1 MSRATESIPAP
12 VELQHGRNYAEPK
25 RQHPFIRSLK
35 KHWELYLLVLP
46 PVLYLLIFKYIP
58 MVGVQIAFK
67 DFSVVKGIWGSPWV
81 GLKHFEAFFESPNF
95 WLLIKNTIGI
105 SFYSLLAGFPIP
117 ILLALALN
125 EIRTGYFKKTV
136 QMVTYAPHFIST
148 VVMVSIII
156 LMLSPHV
163 GVVDKLFTF
172 LGFPMTN
179 FMGIPEY
186 FKSIYVWSGVWQGM
200 GYSSI
205 IYIAALAGVDPSL
218 YEAAKMDGASRL
230 RKIWHIDL
238 PTLVPV
244 TVIMLILSLGSIMG
258 VGFEK
263 IYLMQNP
270 LNTSASEV
278 ISTYVYKV
286 GLIGANFSFSSAVG
300 LFNSVINLILLVIV
314 NGISRKVS
322 QNSLW

>member
-1 MSRATESIPAP
+1 MRQTSDSLPTPI
-12 VELQHGRNYAEPK
+12 ELRKGMNPMERK
-25 RQHPFIRSLK
+25 KQHPFLKSLK

-46 PVLYLLIFKYIP
+46 PVLYLFIFKYIP

-81 GLKHFEAFFESPNF
+81 GLKHFEAFFDSPNF

-163 GVVDKLFTF
+163 GVVDRLFT
-172 LGFPMTN
+172 LIGLPMTN

-218 YEAAKMDGASRL
+218 YEAARMDGASRL
-230 RKIWHIDL
+230 KKIWHIDIPSL
-238 PTLVPV
+238 IPV

-263 IYLMQNP
+263 IFLMQNP

-300 LFNSVINLILLVIV
+300 LFNSIINLILLVLV
-314 NGISRKVS
+314 NAISRKVS
-322 QNSLW
+322 KNSLW

>member
-1 MSRATESIPAP
+1 MRMVTW
-12 VELQHGRNYAEPK
+12 LKMR
-25 RQHPFIRSLK
+25 RS
-35 KHWELYLLVLP
+35 WELYLLVLL
-46 PVLYLLIFKYIP
+46 PVLYLIIFQYIP
-58 MVGVQIAFK
+58 MFGVMIAFK
-67 DFSVVKGIWGSPWV
+67 DFNVIKGILGSPWV
-81 GLKHFEAFFESPNF
+81 GFKHFDELFRSPNF
-95 WLLIKNTIGI
+95 PLLLKNTLII

-125 EIRTGYFKKTV
+125 EIRTGFFKKTV
-136 QMVTYAPHFIST
+136 QMITYAPHFIST

-163 GVVDKLFTF
+163 GVVDKVLTF
-172 LGFPMTN
+172 FGWSDTN
-179 FMGIPEY
+179 FMGEPKL
-186 FKSIYVWSGVWQGM
+186 FKSIYVWSGVWQEM
-200 GYSSI
+200 GYASI

-218 YEAAKMDGASRL
+218 YEAARMDGASRFK
-230 RKIWHIDL
+230 KILYIDL
-238 PTLVPV
+238 PSLIPIAV
-244 TVIMLILSLGSIMG
+244 TMLILSLGSVMA

-286 GLIGANFSFSSAVG
+286 GLLGANFSFSTAVG

-314 NGISRKVS
+314 NAIARKVS
-322 QNSLW
+322 DNSLW

>member
-1 MSRATESIPAP
+1 MSRATESIPAKM
-12 VELQHGRNYAEPK
+12 ELQQRK
-25 RQHPFIRSLK
+25 QHPFIKSLK

-81 GLKHFEAFFESPNF
+81 GFKHFEAFFQSPNF

-105 SFYSLLAGFPIP
+105 SFYSLIAGFPIP

-163 GVVDKLFTF
+163 GVVDKLFTL

-238 PTLVPV
+238 PSLVPV

-300 LFNSVINLILLVIV
+300 FFNSIINLILLVIV

>member
-1 MSRATESIPAP
+1 MSRATESIPANMD
-12 VELQHGRNYAEPK
+12 LQQMNQAEPK

-125 EIRTGYFKKTV
+125 EIRTGFFKKTV

-156 LMLSPHV
+156 LMFSPHV
-163 GVVDKLFTF
+163 GVVDKLFSM

-300 LFNSVINLILLVIV
+300 LFNSVINLILLIIV
-314 NGISRKVS
+314 NSISRKVS
-322 QNSLW
+322 ENSLW

>member
-1 MSRATESIPAP
+1 MRMYQSNSSKTLIK
-12 VELQHGRNYAEPK
+12 VK
-25 RQHPFIRSLK
+25 R
-35 KHWELYLLVLP
+35 HWELYLLVLL

-67 DFSVVKGIWGSPWV
+67 DFNVIKGIWGSPFV
-81 GLKHFEAFFESPNF
+81 GLKHFKEFFDSPNF

-105 SFYSLLAGFPIP
+105 SFYSLIAGFPVP
-117 ILLALALN
+117 IVLALALN
-125 EIRTGYFKKTV
+125 EVRTGFFKRSV
-136 QMVTYAPHFIST
+136 QMITYAPHFIST

-163 GVVDKLFTF
+163 GIVDHFFTL
-172 LGFPMTN
+172 LGMPMTN

-186 FKSIYVWSGVWQGM
+186 FKSIYVWSGIWQEM
-200 GYSSI
+200 GYASI

-218 YEAAKMDGASRL
+218 YEAARIDGASRWK
-230 RKIWHIDL
+230 KIIHIDL
-238 PTLVPV
+238 PSLIPI
-244 TVIMLILSLGSIMG
+244 TVIMLILSLGSVMG

-270 LNTSASEV
+270 LNASSSEV

-286 GLIGANFSFSSAVG
+286 GLLGANFSFSAAVG
-300 LFNSVINLILLVIV
+300 LFNSVINLILLLTV
-314 NGISRKVS
+314 NFFARKVS
-322 QNSLW
+322 ETSLW

>member
-1 MSRATESIPAP
+1 MSRTTESIPAKM
-12 VELQHGRNYAEPK
+12 ELQQSKHVEPK
-25 RQHPFIRSLK
+25 RQHPFIKSLK

-81 GLKHFEAFFESPNF
+81 GFKHFEAFFQSPNF

-105 SFYSLLAGFPIP
+105 SFYSLIAGFPIP

-163 GVVDKLFTF
+163 GVVDKLFTL

-300 LFNSVINLILLVIV
+300 FFNSIINLILLVIV

>member
-1 MSRATESIPAP
+1 MSRATESIPANMD
-12 VELQHGRNYAEPK
+12 LQQMNQAEPK

-81 GLKHFEAFFESPNF
+81 GFKHFEAFFESPNF

-163 GVVDKLFTF
+163 GVVDKLFSM

-300 LFNSVINLILLVIV
+300 LFNSVINLILLIIV

-322 QNSLW
+322 ENSLW

>member
-1 MSRATESIPAP
+1 MSRATETLPAKL
-12 VELQHGRNYAEPK
+12 ELQQRRNDVEPK
-25 RQHPFIRSLK
+25 RQHPFIKSLK

-125 EIRTGYFKKTV
+125 EIRTGFFKKSV

-163 GVVDKLFTF
+163 GVVDRLFSF

-205 IYIAALAGVDPSL
+205 IYIAALASVDPSL
-218 YEAAKMDGASRL
+218 YEAARMDGASRL
-230 RKIWHIDL
+230 RKIWHIDI
-238 PTLVPV
+238 PALVPV

-263 IYLMQNP
+263 IFLMQNP

-300 LFNSVINLILLVIV
+300 LFNSIINLILLVVV
-314 NGISRKVS
+314 NAISRKVS